1 MKKILIILLIL
12 NLGLAQQS
20 ISGIP
25 YSIKNNF
32 KQTSEKIVL
41 PDLDIDQLL
50 LEDRNALPATP
61 FRYGYIF
68 ETNISLDNSGEW
80 IQLNNGDRIWR
91 LSIESQGA
99 FAISIEYNQ
108 FFLPENSTF
117 FISNNDGSMIKGGYT
132 NNNNQPDMLFASP
145 LIKGDVMY
153 LEYYE
158 PANQYGH
165 GIINISS
172 VIHDYK
178 DILNFSN
185 TRNSRSCGDN
195 VVCNSANGY
204 EDQINAT
211 SWLDMGGYICSGAMI
226 NNTNFDLT
234 PYYWT
239 AWHCVEGD
247 NPSTFRFYF
256 NYETSSCS
264 GSWANTGSYEYGG
277 TLLSDSN
284 GMDPDYALILI
295 TDNTISN
302 NIFYSGWDKSTSNP
316 TISCGVHH
324 PNGDPKKI
332 NFDNDTAYSSGAINW
347 QGQGSSPAGS
357 HWRVYWDD
365 GGTYGGSSGSPVFNN
380 EGLLVGQLSG
390 GSGNCYS
397 GDTEDYYGKFSRS
410 FNDVSQWL
418 DPINSGLMQ
427 IEGTYDGTN
436 NTDYDNDGVTQSEDW
451 DDNDPYVC
459 SDLDN
464 DSCDDCTTGNFNLND
479 DGWDYDGDGLCD
491 AGDIDD
497 DNDGSI
503 DTEDSNDNN
512 PYICSDNDLDTC
524 DDCSSGSYNT
534 NNDGLDDDNNGI
546 CNAGEFITGDASMD
560 GVINILDVVVVVSH
574 IMGVDILSDSAQE
587 AADINQ
593 DNNINII
600 DVVTI
605 VNIILG

>member
-50 LEDRNALPATP
+50 LEDQNALPATP

-132 NNNNQPDMLFASP
+132 NNNIQPDMLFASP

-204 EDQINAT
+204 EDHWT
-211 SWLDMGGYICSGAMI
+211 S
-226 NNTNFDLT
+226 NR
-234 PYYWT
+234 
-239 AWHCVEGD
+239 D
-247 NPSTFRFYF
+247 N
-256 NYETSSCS
+256 
-264 GSWANTGSYEYGG
+264 WGSY
-277 TLLSDSN
+277 
-284 GMDPDYALILI
+284 
-295 TDNTISN
+295 
-302 NIFYSGWDKSTSNP
+302 
-316 TISCGVHH
+316 
-324 PNGDPKKI
+324 
-332 NFDNDTAYSSGAINW
+332 
-347 QGQGSSPAGS
+347 
-357 HWRVYWDD
+357 
-365 GGTYGGSSGSPVFNN
+365 
-380 EGLLVGQLSG
+380 
-390 GSGNCYS
+390 
-397 GDTEDYYGKFSRS
+397 
-410 FNDVSQWL
+410 
-418 DPINSGLMQ
+418 
-427 IEGTYDGTN
+427 
-436 NTDYDNDGVTQSEDW
+436 
-451 DDNDPYVC
+451 
-459 SDLDN
+459 
-464 DSCDDCTTGNFNLND
+464 
-479 DGWDYDGDGLCD
+479 
-491 AGDIDD
+491 
-497 DNDGSI
+497 
-503 DTEDSNDNN
+503 
-512 PYICSDNDLDTC
+512 
-524 DDCSSGSYNT
+524 
-534 NNDGLDDDNNGI
+534 
-546 CNAGEFITGDASMD
+546 
-560 GVINILDVVVVVSH
+560 
-574 IMGVDILSDSAQE
+574 
-587 AADINQ
+587 
-593 DNNINII
+593 
-600 DVVTI
+600 
-605 VNIILG
+605 